1 MRMSPGPATRARTA
15 FPAAWATSNQ
25 MPAETSATYEEPV
38 APGPSAL
45 HSHRSIS
52 QSNPNPHA
60 TPKTARARRWRRRER
75 IHPAVRPT
83 SPHPSI
89 CHGVH
94 GPWPR
99 NAFEASA
106 ADAPVAGPARAPR
119 LVPATAVSTV
129 TGWTFGTAAN
139 TTRPAAA
146 AAASAAMSASSRLR
160 FGPVST
166 ATSASAPA
174 ETSVRATRLSNCGLH
189 PVQLPGVDPP
199 ARQADGRLG
208 RLGDEAR
215 VVTHDDDGRAA
226 RGQRP
231 HDRRDLAPAPPV
243 HAACR
248 LVEHEEVGL
257 HRGHRR
263 DREPL
268 ALAAREVARV
278 AAAGPGEAE
287 AVELGCRPGR
297 PLGRRDAEV
306 AKAVLHLLR
315 GGVVQQVAG
324 RILGDIPGSP
334 GARHRAAIE
343 REEAAGGEGERGLAG
358 AVGPGDGGDAPSGER
373 GGHIVE
379 RIRVAQ
385 ALAG

>member
-60 TPKTARARRWRRRER
+60 TPKTARARRWRRRGR

-106 ADAPVAGPARAPR
+106 ADAPVARPARAPR

-166 ATSASAPA
+166 ATSASSPA
-174 ETSVRATRLSNCGLH
+174 ATSVRATRLSNCGLH

-199 ARQADGRLG
+199 ARQVDGELG
-208 RLGDEAR
+208 R
-215 VVTHDDDGRAA
+215 H
-226 RGQRP
+226 
-231 HDRRDLAPAPPV
+231 
-243 HAACR
+243 
-248 LVEHEEVGL
+248 
-257 HRGHRR
+257 
-263 DREPL
+263 
-268 ALAAREVARV
+268 
-278 AAAGPGEAE
+278 
-287 AVELGCRPGR
+287 PGR

-324 RILGDIPGSP
+324 RILGDIPGPP

-385 ALAG
+385 ALAGAVDPDPVPGRRRRAGRGRRRPREEPRRRRRERRLGRR